1 MPQELARL
9 RSVADAQAAE
19 LAAAA
24 AHEDEAVH
32 FLRAC
37 LADVREQI
45 VAVTA
50 SAAHGGDGAG
60 PAVVQGGLDEL
71 SLPQRQR
78 ALE

>member
-1 MPQELARL
+1 LVQDVARYQGL
-9 RSVADAQAAE
+9 SESQAAE

-45 VAVTA
+45 VAVT
-50 SAAHGGDGAG
+50 GAG
-60 PAVVQGGLDEL
+60 GGGAGDDSPAVQQGGLDQL
-71 SLPQRQR
+71 ALHQRQQ